1 MAQTPETLAREWF
14 DSVWNRLDESAV
26 DRLMHP
32 DAVAHGL
39 GPEPIRG
46 SAQFKAFYRD
56 FKNTF
61 ANIRVDVARAVTQGD
76 TVAVLCHVTG
86 NHAGDGPAGRATGRD
101 VDFWG
106 TTFIRM
112 QDGRIIE
119 GWNTFDFLTMYQQM
133 GWVSNPVAAAS

>member
-1 MAQTPETLAREWF
+1 MSQSPEAIAREWF
-14 DSVWNRLDESAV
+14 ESVWNKLDESAI

-32 DAVAHGL
+32 QAVAHGL

-46 SAQFKAFYRD
+46 AGQFKAFYRD

-61 ANIRVDVARAVTQGD
+61 SNIRVQVERAVTEGD

-106 TTFIRM
+106 TTFIRVS
-112 QDGRIIE
+112 DGKVIE
-119 GWNTFDFLTMYQQM
+119 GWNTFDFLSMYQQI
-133 GWVSNPVAAAS
+133 GWVANPVVATS